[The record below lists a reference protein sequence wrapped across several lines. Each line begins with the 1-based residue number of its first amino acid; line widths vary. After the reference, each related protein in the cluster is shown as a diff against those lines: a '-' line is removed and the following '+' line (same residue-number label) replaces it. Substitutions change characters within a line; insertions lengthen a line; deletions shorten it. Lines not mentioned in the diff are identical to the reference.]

1 MAASSD
7 RSKLR
12 NWLPG
17 TLGVVVLFGL
27 AGYAG
32 LSQGRNEPTPTE
44 PASVATA
51 AKPEQA
57 KQEQAKPA
65 AAQTA
70 AKAAPT
76 ETKAAPTETKAA
88 PTETKAAPKVAA
100 SQPAASPAP
109 APKAAP
115 QAAAPAA
122 PKVAAAPAA
131 PAPDAK
137 APAHN
142 MGHNM
147 GHSMAQAPAAPS
159 APAAAPAAK
168 VAATTTVDGDAAHGR
183 QVFKKCQACHSMQP
197 GKNLLGPSLAGIV
210 GTKAGEVPNYS
221 FSNAMKQ
228 SGITWTPEKLDAYLK
243 DPQKVVPGNKMPFP
257 GLKTDS
263 DRTDVIAFL
272 AASAEGGGAAPA
284 AAATPAPAPAGN
296 AAAPV
301 PAARAPA
308 AQAAA
313 RPVMTYLSDA
323 KYTLRSGIAEGR
335 MVFLGVGGTIDGKV
349 NPILTAVEG
358 QVVQVTL
365 INGEGTEHDIVFP
378 DQDARS
384 PRVVSKGAST
394 SIVFRAGKAGDFL
407 YFCDVPGH
415 RLAGM
420 EGQFLVTA
428 TPSAQVTVEADISR
442 LPTDLPPP
450 IGKRDP
456 KTVRLDLLTV
466 EMEGRLAEGTTF
478 GYWTFNG
485 KVPGPFVRVR
495 VGDTVDVHLKN
506 AADSNMIHSVDF
518 HAATGPGG
526 GAAALQVDPGKE
538 KSMSFKA
545 LKPGLYVYHCA
556 TPMVAEHIANGMYG
570 LILVEPEEGLPP
582 VDHEFYLMQGEIYT
596 DAAFGQHGSQEF
608 SVEKLLAEKP
618 EYFVFNGSVGAL
630 TKLHPLHA
638 KVGETVRLYFG
649 VGGPNFTSSFH
660 VIGEIFDK
668 VYNLGGTI
676 SPPLEGIQTVSVP
689 PGGAVITEFKLDVPG
704 GYTIVDHALS
714 RAERGLAGVLV
725 VEGEPNPDIFNGV
738 VEPGMGH

>member
-1 MAASSD
+1 MASSPD
-7 RSKLR
+7 RSNLK

-17 TLGVVVLFGL
+17 AAGILILFAL
-27 AGYAG
+27 VGYAG
-32 LSQGRNEPTPTE
+32 ISQGQRETNAAAP
-44 PASVATA
+44 TA
-51 AKPEQA
+51 AADPVAQA
-57 KQEQAKPA
+57 KSEVSAAIAAKEQPKPA
-65 AAQTA
+65 PAPAPQQA
-70 AKAAPT
+70 AKAAAPAPA
-76 ETKAAPTETKAA
+76 TKAEPAAPAAKAA
-88 PTETKAAPKVAA
+88 APVQTAAVATAPAAPAAASADKAAAPK
-100 SQPAASPAP
+100 PAAQSHGHDM
-109 APKAAP
+109 AAM
-115 QAAAPAA
+115 QKMAQAAPAA
-122 PKVAAAPAA
+122 PKAAAAPATA
-131 PAPDAK
+131 
-137 APAHN
+137 
-142 MGHNM
+142 G
-147 GHSMAQAPAAPS
+147 
-159 APAAAPAAK
+159 
-168 VAATTTVDGDAAHGR
+168 VEGDVTHGR
-183 QVFKKCQACHSMQP
+183 QVFKKCQACHSMEP

-210 GTKAGEVPNYS
+210 GTKAGEVPNYT
-221 FSNAMKQ
+221 FSTAMKQ
-228 SGITWTPEKLDAYLK
+228 SGITWTPEKLDAYLL

-257 GLKTDS
+257 GLKTDA

-272 AASAEGGGAAPA
+272 AGSASAGAAAPA
-284 AAATPAPAPAGN
+284 AA
-296 AAAPV
+296 
-301 PAARAPA
+301 APA

-313 RPVMTYLSDA
+313 PAPAATPPAAQAPARPVTAYLSDA

-384 PRVVSKGAST
+384 PRVINKGAST

-407 YFCDVPGH
+407 YYCDVPGH

-442 LPTDLPPP
+442 PPTDLPPP

-506 AADSNMIHSVDF
+506 AAESNMIHSVDF

-582 VDHEFYLMQGEIYT
+582 VDHEFYVMQGEIYT
-596 DAAFGQHGSQEF
+596 DAPYGQRGSQEF

-618 EYFVFNGSVGAL
+618 EYFVFNGSVGAI

-668 VYNLGGTI
+668 VYNLGGVMT
-676 SPPLEGIQTVSVP
+676 PPLEGIQTVTVP

-714 RAERGLAGVLV
+714 RAERGLAGMLV
-725 VEGEPNPDIFNGV
+725 VEGEPNPDIYNGV
-738 VEPGMGH
+738 VEHGMGH

>member
-1 MAASSD
+1 MASPSD
-7 RSKLR
+7 RSSLK

-17 TLGVVVLFGL
+17 AAGVVILLAL

-32 LSQGRNEPTPTE
+32 VSQGHREQV
-44 PASVATA
+44 PAETAAVSSSSTSESAKLDQSVAA
-51 AKPEQA
+51 RPAPQQA
-57 KQEQAKPA
+57 VNAVSA
-65 AAQTA
+65 G
-70 AKAAPT
+70 
-76 ETKAAPTETKAA
+76 TKAAPVAAKMAPAESKAA
-88 PTETKAAPKVAA
+88 PAAAPKVMT
-100 SQPAASPAP
+100 
-109 APKAAP
+109 AAP
-115 QAAAPAA
+115 TA
-122 PKVAAAPAA
+122 PKVAAAPVAA
-131 PAPDAK
+131 PAT
-137 APAHN
+137 APHAH
-142 MGHNM
+142 GHDM
-147 GHSMAQAPAAPS
+147 SKMAQAPAPK
-159 APAAAPAAK
+159 PAAVTQ
-168 VAATTTVDGDAAHGR
+168 VAATAVEGDVAHGR

-197 GKNLLGPSLAGIV
+197 GKNMLGPSLAGIV
-210 GTKAGEVPNYS
+210 GTKAGEVANYS
-221 FSNAMKQ
+221 FSSAMKQ
-228 SGITWTPEKLDAYLK
+228 SGITWTPEKLDAYLQ

-263 DRTDVIAFL
+263 DRTDVIAFM
-272 AASAEGGGAAPA
+272 ASSAEGASAAGSAPAAPA
-284 AAATPAPAPAGN
+284 ASAAAPAPAAN
-296 AAAPV
+296 AAAPQTASGQV
-301 PAARAPA
+301 TA
-308 AQAAA
+308 
-313 RPVMTYLSDA
+313 YLSDA

-365 INGEGTEHDIVFP
+365 INGEGTEHDIIFP
-378 DQDARS
+378 SQDARS
-384 PRVVSKGAST
+384 PRVVNKGAST
-394 SIVFRAGKAGDFL
+394 SIVFRAGKAGDFV
-407 YFCDVPGH
+407 YYCDVPGH

-428 TPSAQVTVEADISR
+428 TPSAQTLVEADISR
-442 LPTDLPPP
+442 PPTDLPPP

-506 AADSNMIHSVDF
+506 AAESNMIHSVDF

-570 LILVEPEEGLPP
+570 MILVEPEEGLPP
-582 VDHEFYLMQGEIYT
+582 VDHEFYIMQGEIYT
-596 DAAFGQHGSQEF
+596 DAPYGQHGSQEF

-618 EYFVFNGSVGAL
+618 EYFVFNGSVGAI

-668 VYNLGGTI
+668 VYNLGGVI
-676 SPPLEGIQTVSVP
+676 SPPLEGIQTVTVP

-714 RAERGLAGVLV
+714 RAERGLAGMLV
-725 VEGEPNPDIFNGV
+725 VEGTPNPDIYNGV